1 MAERAINAVRTYL
14 FRQPPPQTFAPLGMR
29 GGLGKT
35 LLIAFLLLAI
45 VPLGL
50 LALFT
55 YNQVQRDT
63 QAKLVASLQDG
74 VALKEA
80 QLADWVESRERVLA
94 LAVVAMQEGAD
105 GGQILA
111 QTRSLEPA
119 FVGLTLV
126 RLSEGKVAASAGV
139 PVTNAADW
147 QLLQDS
153 PGLLTFLRGSE
164 GTGESLPG
172 IRYTCD
178 DQLLVGL
185 LSWDSLRA
193 VMGML
198 PGSGYIV
205 TGLVTGDDGLV
216 LLESRPP
223 FSTTEASRSQ
233 ELLAGLAEQD
243 VIRHL
248 DAGGIP
254 MVGVYRWSPR
264 LGVGI
269 LVEQPST
276 EPATPADNLAAL
288 IVGAT
293 LAVALMT
300 AAIAAIVTRRITRPI
315 VQLTETAAWMARGDL
330 NQRVPI
336 VRKDEIGILARA
348 FNHMASELRVLYGNL
363 EALVAER
370 TRQLEEAN
378 RNSRYYIMQLGIS
391 AEVARVAS
399 SIRELDE
406 LLETVVVLIGRAFE
420 LYSASIYLLDASGR
434 RVVWQ
439 AGSTGMPP
447 ARHDLAVGDP
457 TLVGQVAAN
466 RERRVL
472 RATEAQGCN
481 LQGPVACEM
490 AISLCLRDSILGV
503 LHLRSERPDDFS
515 ENDQLV
521 YRSLADQIAIAIEN
535 ARIYA
540 LERETIQRLRELDEI
555 QAQFLVNMS
564 HALRTPLNSIIGF
577 SRVMLK
583 DLDGPLTDLQ
593 RADLEAIHDSGRQL
607 LGLINDMLELS
618 QLELGVAPFSASEV
632 DLQEILD
639 GIMATIQ
646 ALARSKP
653 IQFHKE
659 LPVPVPRLYTDGR
672 RLRQVILALL
682 SNAVKYTEEGS
693 IRLRVAA
700 NGGSVQISVSDTG
713 GGIPGIDRA
722 RIFADGRGGEA
733 SDGAG
738 LGGIGLAI
746 SKRVVESLGGE
757 IWVESEKGTGSTFT
771 FTLPSR
777 PTTGL
782 PVRG

>member
-1 MAERAINAVRTYL
+1 MAERAINAIRTYL
-14 FRQPPPQTFAPLGMR
+14 FRQSPPQTFAPLGMR

-63 QAKLVASLQDG
+63 QAKLVSSLQG
-74 VALKEA
+74 VVASKEA
-80 QLADWVESRERVLA
+80 QLADWVESRERFLA

-111 QTRSLEPA
+111 HTRALEPA
-119 FVGLTLV
+119 FAGLTLV
-126 RLSEGKVAASAGV
+126 RLSEGTVVASAGV

-147 QLLQDS
+147 QSLQDS
-153 PGLLTFLRGSE
+153 PGSLTLLRGSE
-164 GTGESLPG
+164 GTTESLPA
-172 IRYTCD
+172 IRHTCD

-185 LSWDSLRA
+185 LSWDALRG
-193 VMGML
+193 VLGML
-198 PGSGYIV
+198 PGSGHVV
-205 TGLVTGDDGLV
+205 TGLVTGDHRLV
-216 LLESRPP
+216 SPEGQPP
-223 FSTTEASRSQ
+223 FSITGASRSQ
-233 ELLAGLAEQD
+233 ELLVGLAQQD
-243 VIRHL
+243 VVRYL
-248 DAGGIP
+248 DAGGTP
-254 MVGVYRWSPR
+254 MVGVYRWSPG

-269 LVEQPST
+269 LVEQPLT
-276 EPATPADNLAAL
+276 EPATPADNLTAL

-348 FNHMASELRVLYGNL
+348 FNHMASELRLLYGNL

-420 LYSASIYLLDASGR
+420 LHSASIYLLDASGR

-447 ARHDLAVGDP
+447 SGHDLAVGDP
-457 TLVGQVAAN
+457 ALVGQVAAN
-466 RERRVL
+466 CERRVL
-472 RATEAQGCN
+472 RATEADGCN

-490 AISLCLRDSILGV
+490 AVSLCLRDSILGV
-503 LHLRSERPDDFS
+503 LHLQSERPDDFG

-555 QAQFLVNMS
+555 QAQFLVDMS

-632 DLQEILD
+632 DLQEILE
-639 GIMATIQ
+639 GVMATIQ

-693 IRLRVAA
+693 IRLQVAA

-713 GGIPGIDRA
+713 GGIAGIDRA

-733 SDGAG
+733 NDGAG
-738 LGGIGLAI
+738 LGGIGLSI

-757 IWVESEKGTGSTFT
+757 IWVESEQGTGSTFT
-771 FTLPSR
+771 LTLPSR

-782 PVRG
+782 PARG